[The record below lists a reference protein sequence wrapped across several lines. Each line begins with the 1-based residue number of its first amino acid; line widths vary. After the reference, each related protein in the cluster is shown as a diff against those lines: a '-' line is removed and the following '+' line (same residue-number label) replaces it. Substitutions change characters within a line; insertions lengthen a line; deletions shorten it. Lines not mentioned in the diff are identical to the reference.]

1 MSQQR
6 KRIAID
12 FDDTICKSF
21 ILKRVNEFLGTN
33 YKIDYFK
40 QFLIDDIIP
49 EDRRKEFFETLFE
62 TDPYERVQLIKGAKE
77 ALKLLNEK
85 YDIYICSS
93 CIMVKSPKNS
103 AQLFAAKYD
112 YLIRNLPFLD
122 PKKFIFTSSKH
133 MINADIMIDDYFSNL
148 KNDVPVKYLFETYHN
163 KELPEEELQRY
174 NVKRVKDWDEICSLL
189 L

>member
-1 MSQQR
+1 M
-6 KRIAID
+6 
-12 FDDTICKSF
+12 
-21 ILKRVNEFLGTN
+21 L
-33 YKIDYFK
+33 
-40 QFLIDDIIP
+40 
-49 EDRRKEFFETLFE
+49 
-62 TDPYERVQLIKGAKE
+62 
-77 ALKLLNEK
+77 
-85 YDIYICSS
+85 
-93 CIMVKSPKNS
+93 KSPKNS

-163 KELPEEELQRY
+163 KELPEEELQKY